1 MKHKKLVAAIAF
13 LLFSVSLLTSF
24 LLLRPAN
31 TASVEIVQNGVVL
44 YRLNLSECEDQEICL
59 TYDGRK
65 NTILICKGEIWV
77 EEADCPDHICIQMG
91 RLKSKALPIVCLPN
105 RLVIQFADNQ
115 GVDAVVQ

>member
-1 MKHKKLVAAIAF
+1 MKYKKLVVVIVMLMFA
-13 LLFSVSLLTSF
+13 VSLLACL

-31 TASVEIVQNGVVL
+31 TSLVEIVQDGVVL

-59 TYDGRK
+59 TYDGRE
-65 NTILICKGEIWV
+65 NTILICEGEIWV
-77 EEADCPDHICIQMG
+77 EEADCPDHTCIQMG

-105 RLVIQFADNQ
+105 RLVIQFADDS